1 MKQPH
6 FNAGPFPSSGDVAPL
21 LSQIDTLQRQ
31 IVELQQ
37 EIETMQR
44 RDAALN
50 GYMQKIDEEMRLAAR
65 LQFDF
70 LPKTLPDIGRVK
82 VSTLFRPAGYVSGDL
97 YDCLRLDERHVGFY
111 VADAV
116 GHGMPAALLTMF
128 MKNALQTKQ
137 IVPGGYKLVEPDE
150 CMRQLNRALLGQ
162 HLSHATFATAL
173 YGMIDTQSLEV
184 RFAKGGHPSPLLL
197 RRDGT
202 LVELEADGGLLGIF
216 EDETYQPRRAQLEP
230 GDRLFVYSD
239 GIELAFA
246 EDQVVDVQ
254 IWRRELQRRHQ
265 MSTDELLAD
274 FSAHLDRETGS
285 LMPRDDLTLV
295 VVEAR

>member
-6 FNAGPFPSSGDVAPL
+6 PNAGPFPQSGDVAPL
-21 LSQIDTLQRQ
+21 LSQIDALQAQILELQR
-31 IVELQQ
+31 
-37 EIETMQR
+37 EIEVMQR
-44 RDAALN
+44 RDATLN
-50 GYMQKIDEEMRLAAR
+50 RYMQKIDEEMRLAAR

-97 YDCLRLDERHVGFY
+97 YDCMRLDERHIGFY

-137 IVPGGYKLVEPDE
+137 IVTGGYRLMEPDE
-150 CMRQLNRALLGQ
+150 CMRQLNRALLSQ
-162 HLSHATFATAL
+162 QLSHATFATAL
-173 YGMIDTQSLEV
+173 YGMIDAESLEV

-197 RRDGT
+197 RSDGT
-202 LVELEADGGLLGIF
+202 LIELEADGGLLGIF
-216 EDETYQPRRAQLEP
+216 DDETFEPKRAQLEP
-230 GDRLFVYSD
+230 GDRLFIYSD

-246 EDQVVDVQ
+246 EDQVVDSK
-254 IWRRELQRRHQ
+254 IWRRELQRRHHF
-265 MSTDELLAD
+265 STDELLAD
-274 FSAHLDRETGS
+274 FSAHLDREDGS

-295 VVEAR
+295 IIEAR